1 MRFSLFFSAMPNDF
15 VSFRDSRTVR
25 ESRFDFFYQVFMRW
39 DRGAGSLLAI
49 LLLLRVQNIFSILAI
64 SLKHPPPLLL
74 LNPRRSS
81 RFNQLP
87 LPCQNGKGIQHAR
100 FPYYLKIFFFVPC
113 DKICKGV
120 VLYRQIGHCRIPH
133 HCCRRFSLPFALRET
148 CLSAPPPP
156 PMFVYKVGSRGRV
169 LFPSARSNFPHVF
182 CANKKIRFLS
192 LWFILLPQEEHH
204 SRKYSHSEYASTG
217 SIVISCRF
225 SNLPFLFFSQS
236 KLHALSIIMFKNWR
250 SLYCTWDL

>member
-1 MRFSLFFSAMPNDF
+1 MEPAIERVFSFFSQF
-15 VSFRDSRTVR
+15 LTFLSLSRLQR
-25 ESRFDFFYQVFMRW
+25 FKDRSRIQIRLFYQVFMRW

-100 FPYYLKIFFFVPC
+100 FPYYLKIFFFRP
-113 DKICKGV
+113 
-120 VLYRQIGHCRIPH
+120 LRQDLQRCRALPADW
-133 HCCRRFSLPFALRET
+133 SLSNPSSLLQEIFPPF
-148 CLSAPPPP
+148 CSARNVSFRPPPP

-169 LFPSARSNFPHVF
+169 LCPSARSNFPHVF

-192 LWFILLPQEEHH
+192 L
-204 SRKYSHSEYASTG
+204 
-217 SIVISCRF
+217 
-225 SNLPFLFFSQS
+225 
-236 KLHALSIIMFKNWR
+236 
-250 SLYCTWDL
+250 